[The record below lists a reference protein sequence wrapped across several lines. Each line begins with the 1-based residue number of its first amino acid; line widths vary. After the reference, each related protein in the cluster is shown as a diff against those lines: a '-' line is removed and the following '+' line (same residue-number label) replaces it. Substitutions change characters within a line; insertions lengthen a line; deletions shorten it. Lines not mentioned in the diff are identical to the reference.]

1 MIENII
7 NKNENKLSNTEKI
20 IGEYIKKN
28 KNKIGEMNSTE
39 LGETVGVSQS
49 TIVKFVKKLEFTGFS
64 QFKIFL
70 IKNAENKKQENQEK
84 IHGEINL
91 EDKLEVVT
99 LKALNENIDALKD
112 TVNNLDFK
120 EFDRIIEKI
129 RRSNKI
135 LIVGSG
141 MSSIVAR
148 DLELKLMKIKIDAVH
163 YESEQMQL
171 MKLSTMGE
179 NDLVIAISHRGE
191 TKEVIDVL
199 KESKKI
205 GVKILAI
212 TSKGI
217 NKVSELCDYKIGT
230 ISGEGL
236 SRSTAIS
243 SRMAQLI
250 ILDSIFLRLV
260 QKDYAK
266 AKKYID
272 KSKEIVENAKN

>member
-7 NKNENKLSNTEKI
+7 KKNEKKFTDTEKM

-28 KNKIGEMNSTE
+28 KSKIGEMNSTE
-39 LGETVGVSQS
+39 LGEAVGVSQS

-112 TVNNLDFK
+112 TVNNLDF
-120 EFDRIIEKI
+120 EDFDKIIEKI

-205 GVKILAI
+205 GVEILAI

-217 NKVSELCDYKIGT
+217 NKVSELCNYKIGT

-260 QKDYAK
+260 QKDYVK